1 MALFSFLGANQYL
14 KEVEEQE
21 RYEEAFNLK
30 KQQLGISKENLEL
43 QKETLELK
51 KALQEQNLLT
61 TLLPLISGSS
71 LPTGSKKTNLGAAV
85 TGGGK
90 SPVGKD
96 NEFYAGAIKQ
106 QFPYVTDTALGTIM
120 ANTNNANGTMKTV
133 YDFLNSTKEQFSSKG
148 RLVDGQIPPETLEY
162 IFSNT
167 FSKTTK
173 PYENIKDL
181 EKQFGFK
188 LSESSK
194 GMLDI
199 LTNYSV
205 TNVQLPTVVNPL
217 GQMETKD
224 IDFLK
229 KEAFDVASNFYK
241 QEVNALN
248 RSISYFTNKLNAGTI
263 TPDETTLL
271 GWMTKR
277 SGELAEIKGF
287 TRENDTNLIRMYGT
301 RDSYQ
306 FMRNNPVMNKRV
318 FMPEQPPSMSLDIRP
333 EPVVVLNHKQ
343 MITLRDL
350 GILRVG
356 QTVKFQTPFMQNGVL
371 KEIGLVPPKGQN

>member
-1 MALFSFLGANQYL
+1 MAFFSFLGANQYL
-14 KEVEEQE
+14 KEIEEQE

-30 KQQLGISKENLEL
+30 QQQLGISKANLEL
-43 QKETLELK
+43 QKENLDLK
-51 KALQEQNLLT
+51 KAIQEQNLLT
-61 TLLPLISGSS
+61 SILPLVSGGVS
-71 LPTGSKKTNLGAAV
+71 TGSKKTTLGTV
-85 TGGGK
+85 LGGAGK
-90 SPVGKD
+90 STQGKD
-96 NEFYAGAIKQ
+96 NEYYLGAIRK
-106 QFPYVTDTALGTIM
+106 QFPYISDEALASIF
-120 ANTNNANGTMKTV
+120 ANTNNNSQTGKMF
-133 YDFLNSTKEQFSSKG
+133 YNFLNETKEQYASKG
-148 RLVDGQIPPETLEY
+148 RLIDGQIPQETLQY
-162 IFSNT
+162 VVDNAFKS
-167 FSKTTK
+167 TTN
-173 PYENIKDL
+173 PYKDIKEIA
-181 EKQFGFK
+181 EKLGLK
-188 LSESSK
+188 LGESSK

-199 LTNYSV
+199 FTNYSV
-205 TNVQLPTVVNPL
+205 TNVELPKVTEPL

-224 IDFLK
+224 IEFLK

-248 RSISYFTNKLNAGTI
+248 RSISYFTNKLNTGTI

-318 FMPEQPPSMSLDIRP
+318 FMPEKPPSMSLDIRP

-356 QTVKFQTPFMQNGVL
+356 QTIKFQTPFMQNGVL
-371 KEIGLVPPKGQN
+371 KEIGLVPPKGQK

>member
-21 RYEEAFNLK
+21 RYEEAFDLK
-30 KQQLGISKENLEL
+30 KQSLGISKENLEL

-51 KALQEQNLLT
+51 KLIQEQNLIKEMLS
-61 TLLPLISGSS
+61 ISGYGG
-71 LPTGSKKTNLGAAV
+71 LPTSTTGGSKKTSTAGIA
-85 TGGGK
+85 GGTAE
-90 SPVGKD
+90 D
-96 NEFYAGAIKQ
+96 NKFYAKAIKLNY
-106 QFPYVTDTALGTIM
+106 PYVTHDTLSSIM
-120 ANTNNANGTMKTV
+120 ANTNNARGTMKTV
-133 YDFLNSTKEQFSSKG
+133 FDFLNSTKEQFSSKG
-148 RLVDGQIPPETLEY
+148 RLVDGQIPSETLEY

-173 PYENIKDL
+173 PYENITDL

-205 TNVQLPTVVNPL
+205 TNVQLPTVVDPL

-248 RSISYFTNKLNAGTI
+248 RSISYFNKKLNAGTI

-277 SGELAEIKGF
+277 SGELEAIKGF
-287 TRENDTNLIRMYGT
+287 TRENDTDLVKMYGT

-318 FMPEQPPSMSLDIRP
+318 FMPEKPPSMSLDIRP

-356 QTVKFQTPFMQNGVL
+356 QAVRFQTPFMQNGEL
-371 KEIGLVPPKGQN
+371 KETGTVPSKERN

>member
-21 RYEEAFNLK
+21 RYEEAFDLK

-51 KALQEQNLLT
+51 KLIQEQNLIKEMLT
-61 TLLPLISGSS
+61 ISGYGG
-71 LPTGSKKTNLGAAV
+71 LPTSTTGGSKKTSTAGIAGGAAE
-85 TGGGK
+85 
-90 SPVGKD
+90 D
-96 NEFYAGAIKQ
+96 NKFYAKAIKLNY
-106 QFPYVTDTALGTIM
+106 PYVTHDTLSSIM
-120 ANTNNANGTMKTV
+120 ANTNNARGTMKTV
-133 YDFLNSTKEQFSSKG
+133 FNFLNSTKEQFRSKG
-148 RLVDGQIPPETLEY
+148 RLVEGQIPQETLQY
-162 IFSNT
+162 IFNNT
-167 FSKTTK
+167 LVSTTN
-173 PYENIKDL
+173 PYENLKDL
-181 EKQFGFK
+181 ETKFNIK
-188 LSESSK
+188 LSETGK
-194 GMLDI
+194 GLFDAY
-199 LTNYSV
+199 TNLSV
-205 TNVQLPTVVNPL
+205 TNIQLPTVLDPL

-248 RSISYFTNKLNAGTI
+248 RSISYFTNKLNTGTI

-318 FMPEQPPSMSLDIRP
+318 FMPKQPPSMSLDIRP

-371 KEIGLVPPKGQN
+371 KEMGLVPPKGQK